1 MIGSDKFEKIFY
13 LYTRENPKYLKNIK
27 ENFYE
32 NKAIALIHNLTNS
45 FYSRFSQMPSVAQI
59 KTVAKQEPFKNVL
72 TDGIVDIIFEET
84 LDTYDP
90 TWLQETSQ
98 AWIMWKSL
106 DQSLIDTLEYVKTVK
121 VTPDNVSNIV
131 NRVKDLINERNS
143 IIFDQDLGKDFFD
156 SSNHIAPPDSK
167 ISSGYNWI
175 DDKIGGY
182 SYKSLI
188 VWGGAPN
195 KGKSI
200 FLANDAANFV
210 RMGHNVA
217 VISAEMSDFDFIK
230 RIGANLLDIKIDDY
244 DKLAKQGDYIKKR
257 LDSMSNGVIP
267 CGRLFVKE
275 VPTSA
280 TSVPD
285 LEAYLIQ
292 LEKLKGVKLKVIV
305 IDYINILANY
315 RNPNTENTYMK
326 IKQIAEDLR
335 AMAVRNEWIVIS
347 ATQLGKQGWDITDP
361 TMADIAESAGLSHTA
376 DIMYVLMQDDAQMLA
391 NEYMVKIIK
400 VRNGKG
406 KHWKCKYD
414 IDYSHMKL
422 TETDQIF
429 EPKN

>member
-13 LYTRENPKYLKNIK
+13 LYTRENPKYLKNIRD
-27 ENFYE
+27 NFYE
-32 NKAIALIHNLTNS
+32 NKAIALIHNLTSS
-45 FYSRFSQMPSVAQI
+45 FYNRFAQMPSVAQI
-59 KTVAKQEPFKNVL
+59 KTVAKQDQFKNVL
-72 TDGIVDIIFEET
+72 TDGIVDIIFEES
-84 LDTYDP
+84 LDTYEP
-90 TWLQETSQ
+90 AWLQETSQ

-131 NRVKDLINERNS
+131 SRVKDLINDRNN

-175 DDKIGGY
+175 DDLIGGFSHKTLVCY
-182 SYKSLI
+182 M
-188 VWGGAPN
+188 GQPN
-195 KGKSI
+195 VGKSV

-217 VISAEMSDFDFIK
+217 VVSAEMSDFDFIK
-230 RIGANLLDIKIDDY
+230 RIGANLLDIKTEDY
-244 DKLAKQGDYIKKR
+244 DKFAKQGDYIKKR
-257 LDSMSNGVIP
+257 LDAISNGIIP

-280 TSVPD
+280 ASVPD
-285 LEAYLIQ
+285 IESYLIQ
-292 LEKLKGVKLKVIV
+292 LEKAKGVKLKVIV

-335 AMAVRNEWIVIS
+335 AMATRNEWIIIT
-347 ATQLGKQGWDITDP
+347 ATQFGKSGWDNTDP
-361 TMADIAESAGLSHTA
+361 VMGDIAESAGLSHTA
-376 DIMYVLMQDDAQMLA
+376 DVMFAIIQDPSMHIA
-391 NEYMVKIIK
+391 NEYMLKIIK
-400 VRNGKG
+400 IRNGKG
-406 KHWKCKYD
+406 KNWKCKYNV
-414 IDYSHMKL
+414 DYSHMKL
-422 TETDQIF
+422 TETSEVF
-429 EPKN
+429 EPKS